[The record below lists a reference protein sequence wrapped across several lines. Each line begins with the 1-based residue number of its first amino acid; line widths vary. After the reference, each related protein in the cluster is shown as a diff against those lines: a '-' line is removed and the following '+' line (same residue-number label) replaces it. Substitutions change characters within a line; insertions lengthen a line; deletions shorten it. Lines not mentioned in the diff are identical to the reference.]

1 MSIKAITGFLGF
13 LFFLAAGVTWVAG
26 EAGQGVEGRVAS
38 ADIVGL
44 ILIGFWIVVCLTD
57 RKLALKMPFEYRA
70 YLPLLFVY
78 ALGVLFAM
86 YPGRGILEL
95 VIHVFIF
102 VVSLVLYNLYRRIP
116 ANEAVPLA
124 LKSILWAG
132 WLLAAIG
139 IIDFFIW
146 PGLIPGIGNGLT
158 GTFRNTGQAGAFF
171 GMYLAILIPGVLSGL
186 IPRTRFNMAMLATIV
201 FALVF
206 TSKRA
211 AMIGLAV
218 GLLVLGASL
227 LFSPSKRDKKFGI
240 AMIVVTALVA
250 PLAYFAFLWGL
261 ENIEGMAWRFE
272 SKFNQGVAEDFQE
285 GFLAENINAARA
297 AFSVSPIVG
306 VGLGN
311 VAGVITAKYEIHSTY
326 LAMLGNSGILGSLT
340 YLYFMGVHSWQGFKS
355 RGASAYVR
363 YLRYYLPMLVGLAAS
378 WAYTYHLRKR
388 EFWIMFFVVS
398 LVLYAARQVGD
409 DRSRSEERVGPK
421 HA

>member
-1 MSIKAITGFLGF
+1 MSIKRITGVLGF
-13 LFFLAAGVTWVAG
+13 LFFLTAGVTWVAG

-44 ILIGFWIVVCLTD
+44 VLIGFWVVVGLTD
-57 RKLALKMPFEYRA
+57 RKLSLRAPIEYRA
-70 YLPLLFVY
+70 YLPLLIVY

-86 YPGRGILEL
+86 YPGRGLLEL
-95 VIHVFIF
+95 VIHVFIC

-116 ANEAVPLA
+116 IDEAAPLA

-132 WLLAAIG
+132 WLLAMIG
-139 IIDFFIW
+139 VVDFFIW
-146 PGLIPGIGNGLT
+146 PNLLPGPSNGLT

-171 GMYLAILIPGVLSGL
+171 GMYLAILIPGLLSGL
-186 IPRTRFNMAMLATIV
+186 IPRTRFNMFMVGTIL

-211 AMIGLAV
+211 AVIGLAV
-218 GLLVLGASL
+218 GLLALGATL

-240 AMIVVTALVA
+240 TMLAMTALVA

-261 ENIEGMAWRFE
+261 ENIEGMAWRFGN
-272 SKFNQGVAEDFQE
+272 KFSQAAAEDFQE
-285 GFLAENINAARA
+285 GFLVENIQAAKA
-297 AFSVSPIVG
+297 AFSVNPLVG

-311 VAGVITAKYEIHSTY
+311 VAGVITERYEIHSTY
-326 LAMLGNSGILGSLT
+326 LSIIGNAGLLGVIA
-340 YLYFMGVHSWQGFKS
+340 YAAFMTTHVWQALRAWGPSQF
-355 RGASAYVR
+355 SA
-363 YLRYYLPMLVGLAAS
+363 YLRYYVPMLIGLMLS

-398 LVLYAARQVGD
+398 LVIYAAKQVRENGMTPAA
-409 DRSRSEERVGPK
+409 RMESGG
-421 HA
+421 A